1 MKLTVT
7 SLART
12 AYHEAGHA
20 VLAHMGGLRVLGM
33 SIERDGDSFGR
44 TFYTH
49 QAPRLGSGG
58 AGTARACRRVEA
70 YIVCYLGGVEAEAR
84 FAGRRDRDGASAD
97 LQEAMEAAS
106 RLVLCEEEL
115 NACLRWLA
123 VRARYLVVIYWPLID
138 GLARRLL
145 RSQTMSAHQVQ
156 ETIRELARLRRRRRV
171 ATLVAARRG

>member
-1 MKLTVT
+1 MKLPTT

-20 VLAHMGGLRVLGM
+20 VLAHMGGLRVQGI

-49 QAPRLGSGG
+49 EPPRLGPGR
-58 AGTARACRRVEA
+58 AGEGRACRLAEA
-70 YIVCYLGGVEAEAR
+70 YVVCYLGGVEAEAR
-84 FAGRRDRDGASAD
+84 FAGRRDRNGASAD
-97 LQEAMEAAS
+97 MQEAMEAAA
-106 RLVLCEEEL
+106 RLVLCKEEL
-115 NACLRWLA
+115 NACLHWLT

-145 RSQTMSAHQVQ
+145 RSPTMSAHQVQ
-156 ETIRELARLRRRRRV
+156 GVIRELSRLRPRRKV
-171 ATLVAARRG
+171 AALAAARRR